1 MGRIGI
7 SVLASGSRGNS
18 VYMEGPAGGII
29 VDAGL
34 SARETLKRL
43 EVVGAD
49 PAGIRAILLTHE
61 HSDHVG
67 GLRPLAR
74 KLKVPVCATRDT
86 LDAVGLPADVMVEEV
101 LAGVKFQR
109 AGFEILPFP
118 IPHDAIDPVGF
129 IVGFD
134 GVKIGIATDLG
145 YGTALVKE
153 RLKSCCAIVLES
165 NHDERMLMEGPY
177 PWFLKQRVRGR
188 HGHLS
193 NVSSAGMI
201 AGLAHSNLQLVVLA
215 HLSEINNLPDLAFG
229 TASEAMAGYGADLQ
243 VASAHVPTRMIY
255 LDD

>member
-1 MGRIGI
+1 MVRIGI

-18 VYMEGPAGGII
+18 IYMEGPEGGII

-43 EVVGAD
+43 ETVGAG
-49 PAGIRAILLTHE
+49 PAGIRAVLLTHE

-86 LDAVGLPADVMVEEV
+86 LEAAGLPKDVAVEEV
-101 LAGVKFQR
+101 CAGVKFQR
-109 AGFEILPFP
+109 AGFEILPFS

-129 IVGFD
+129 IVGF
-134 GVKIGIATDLG
+134 GGLKIGIATDLG

-153 RLKSCCAIVLES
+153 RLKSCAAVVLES

-177 PWFLKQRVRGR
+177 PWYLKQRVRGR
-188 HGHLS
+188 QGHLS
-193 NVSSAGMI
+193 NDSSAGMI
-201 AGLAHSNLQLVVLA
+201 AGLTHSDLQLVVLA
-215 HLSEINNLPDLAFG
+215 HLSEINNAPDLAFG
-229 TASEAMAGYGADLQ
+229 TASEAMVGYGADLE

-255 LDD
+255 LDR